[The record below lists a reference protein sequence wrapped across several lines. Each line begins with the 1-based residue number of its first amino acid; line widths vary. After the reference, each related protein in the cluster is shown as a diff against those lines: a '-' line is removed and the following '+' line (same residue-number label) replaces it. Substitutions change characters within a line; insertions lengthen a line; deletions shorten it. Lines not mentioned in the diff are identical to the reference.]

1 MLSFL
6 AALAPAAASSAS
18 GNVSLSTEVVT
29 AYSTYLPEP
38 TTLIEG
44 SQTFTVTAPT
54 TLTVT
59 DCPCTRT
66 HTYQTSTVTV
76 CPTSSSGVAPS
87 LIGGDSN
94 SNSNSTAPI
103 LPNKASSHGVSIA
116 AAVGA
121 AFVAAQLL

>member
-6 AALAPAAASSAS
+6 AAIAPAAAS
-18 GNVSLSTEVVT
+18 GNVSLSTEVVS

-44 SQTFTVTAPT
+44 SQTFVVTAPT

-76 CPTSSSGVAPS
+76 CPTSSAAAPS
-87 LIGGDSN
+87 LAAGNGN
-94 SNSNSTAPI
+94 SSSTAI
-103 LPNKASSHGVSIA
+103 LPNKANTHGVSIA
-116 AAVGA
+116 AAMGA
-121 AFVAAQLL
+121 ALVAVQLL